1 MSLEVETINPSTE
14 EVIQKYSII
23 TNQELESKTKNAR
36 KAFEEW
42 KKNIDKRVDHFHK
55 FAQQLRKEKETL
67 ALTATREMGKV
78 IKESRSEVEK
88 CAWAVEYFADNG

>member
-1 MSLEVETINPSTE
+1 MSLGVETINPSTKG
-14 EVIQKYSII
+14 VIEKYSII
-23 TNQELESKTKNAR
+23 TNEELESKIKNAS

-78 IKESRSEVEK
+78 IRVQIRS
-88 CAWAVEYFADNG
+88 